1 MIQNYQISGKD
12 ICLLLFDQGILKM
25 NEEDYSALENGAVS
39 AYDFIMAKIYSLE
52 ITPAMLALEPCTG
65 SLVAT
70 DPNTGEVL
78 ACVSYPGYDNNRL
91 ANTMDSDYYS
101 KLLTNQ
107 SRPFYNN
114 ATQEK
119 TALWSAVRAD

>member
-65 SLVAT
+65 SAVIT
-70 DPNTGEVL
+70 DPTTAMFWHVL
-78 ACVSYPGYDNNRL
+78 HI
-91 ANTMDSDYYS
+91 
-101 KLLTNQ
+101 
-107 SRPFYNN
+107 
-114 ATQEK
+114 
-119 TALWSAVRAD
+119 RAMITIVWQTI